1 MKVMDLVQEDKLIF
15 ENSIRILN
23 RKQIK
28 AMLFLF
34 EGQIDAA
41 TLGRR
46 SEVQI

>member
-15 ENSIRILN
+15 ANSIRFLN

-41 TLGRR
+41 TLGIRC
-46 SEVQI
+46 EVQI